1 MKTINLLPKEE
12 KVRDVRGMILSA
24 GLVLFTVILVILI
37 LFSVFLFD
45 TSNYLGPK
53 LNNYKMVNMQLY
65 NYITKLKVYNDFKE
79 KVKTKAEIIGT
90 LQKEEL
96 LWSEVLYDFGERI
109 PKNAYVDYIEGSS
122 GPFYEFISEAGGE
135 NQNNVKKILFFTI
148 GGYAVDYTDIT
159 KLFIEIRNMSGIGEV
174 WINNIS
180 KNYIAD
186 PGIEVL
192 SFNISAYLDIDPYL
206 EGLEVEETTETPT
219 EETGGEEDQLE
230 MELQSLGE

>member
-12 KVRDVRGMILSA
+12 KVRDVKGIILNA
-24 GLVLFTVILVILI
+24 GLVLFTIILVILI

-45 TSNYLGPK
+45 MSNYLGPK
-53 LNNYKMVNMQLY
+53 LNDYKMVNMQLY
-65 NYITKLKVYNDFKE
+65 NYITKLKVYDDFRE
-79 KVKTKAEIIGT
+79 KVKTKSEIIGT

-96 LWSEVLYDFGERI
+96 LWSEVLNDFGERI
-109 PKNAYVDYIEGSS
+109 PENAYVDYIEGSS
-122 GPFYEFISEAGGE
+122 GPFYEFISEAGE
-135 NQNNVKKILFFTI
+135 DQRNVKKILFFTL
-148 GGYAVDYTDIT
+148 GGYAADSTDIT
-159 KLFIEIRNMSGIGEV
+159 KLFVEIRNMSGIGDV

-206 EGLEVEETTETPT
+206 ESLEVEETTETPA
-219 EETGGEEDQLE
+219 EETNGEEDLLE
-230 MELQSLGE
+230 TELQSLGE

>member
-12 KVRDVRGMILSA
+12 KVRDVRGIILSA
-24 GLVLFTVILVILI
+24 VLVLFTVILVILI

-45 TSNYLGPK
+45 ISNYLDPK
-53 LNNYKMVNMQLY
+53 LNNYRNVNMQLY
-65 NYITKLKVYNDFKE
+65 NYITKLKVYDDFKE
-79 KVKTKAEIIGT
+79 KVKTKAEIIGS
-90 LQKEEL
+90 LQQEEL

-109 PKNAYVDYIEGSS
+109 PKNAYIDYIEGNS

-135 NQNNVKKILFFTI
+135 NQGNVKKILFFTV
-148 GGYAVDYTDIT
+148 GGYAADYTDIT
-159 KLFIEIRNMSGIGEV
+159 KLFVEIRNMPGIGEV

-192 SFNISAYLDIDPYL
+192 SFNINAYLDIDPYL
-206 EGLEVEETTETPT
+206 EGLGVKETTETSA
-219 EETGGEEDQLE
+219 EETGGEEDLME
-230 MELQSLGE
+230 TELQSLGE

>member
-12 KVRDVRGMILSA
+12 KVRDVKGIILNA
-24 GLVLFTVILVILI
+24 GLVLFTIILVILI

-45 TSNYLGPK
+45 MSNYLNPK
-53 LNNYKMVNMQLY
+53 LNNYKNVNMQLY
-65 NYITKLKVYNDFKE
+65 NYITKLNVYNDFKE
-79 KVKTKAEIIGT
+79 KVKTKAEIIGA

-135 NQNNVKKILFFTI
+135 NQSNIRKILFFTI
-148 GGYAVDYTDIT
+148 GGYAADSTDIT
-159 KLFIEIRNMSGIGEV
+159 KLFVEIRNMSGIGEV

-206 EGLEVEETTETPT
+206 EGLEVEETTETQT
-219 EETGGEEDQLE
+219 EETGGEEDLLE
-230 MELQSLGE
+230 TELQSLDE

>member
-12 KVRDVRGMILSA
+12 KVRDVKGIILGA
-24 GLVLFTVILVILI
+24 ALVLFTIILIVLVI
-37 LFSVFLFD
+37 FSVLLFD
-45 TSNYLGPK
+45 MSNYLDPK
-53 LNNYKMVNMQLY
+53 FNEYKMVNMQLY
-65 NYITKLKVYNDFKE
+65 NYITKLKVYDDFKE

-90 LQKEEL
+90 LLKEEL

-135 NQNNVKKILFFTI
+135 NQSNIRKILFFTI
-148 GGYAVDYTDIT
+148 GGYAADSTDIT
-159 KLFIEIRNMSGIGEV
+159 KLFVEIRNMSGIGEV

-206 EGLEVEETTETPT
+206 EGLEVEETTETQT
-219 EETGGEEDQLE
+219 EETGGEEDLLE
-230 MELQSLGE
+230 TELQSLDE

>member
-12 KVRDVRGMILSA
+12 KVRDVRGIILSA
-24 GLVLFTVILVILI
+24 GLLLLTVILVILI

-45 TSNYLGPK
+45 MSNYLDPK
-53 LNNYKMVNMQLY
+53 LNNYKMVNMQLH
-65 NYITKLKVYNDFKE
+65 NYITKLKVYDDFKE
-79 KVKTKAEIIGT
+79 KVKAKSETIGA

-96 LWSEVLYDFGERI
+96 LWSEVLYDFGEKI

-122 GPFYEFISEAGGE
+122 GPFYEFISEAGE
-135 NQNNVKKILFFTI
+135 DQNDVKKILFFTV

-159 KLFIEIRNMSGIGEV
+159 KLFVEIRNMPGIGEV

-192 SFNISAYLDIDPYL
+192 SFNISAYLDIEPYL
-206 EGLEVEETTETPT
+206 ESLEVEETTETSD
-219 EETGGEEDQLE
+219 EETGGEEDLLE
-230 MELQSLGE
+230 TELQSIGE